1 MLKKLFK
8 SKVDLK
14 HHAKHQQFYNRAGV
28 SMDQFDAHW
37 MPFSGNR
44 EFKKNP
50 RMIVAAEGRYL
61 TAADGRQIFDGLSGL
76 WTTGLGH
83 CRSEISKAIS
93 EQTATL
99 DFFSGF
105 QFGHPKSFELAER
118 ITQFMPEG
126 LNRVFYT
133 GSGSESADT
142 SLKMARA
149 YWRKKGMASKT
160 RLIGRAKGYHGV
172 NFGGISVGGIVGN
185 RATFGQT
192 IESDHLAHTML
203 PENAFSRGMP
213 ENGANLADEL
223 LAMIALHDASNIAA
237 VIVEP
242 MAGSAGVIPP
252 PVGYLERLRSIC
264 TENQILL
271 IFDEVITAFGRVGAA
286 TGAEVYGVVPD
297 ILNVAKQLTNGS
309 VPMGAVIVN
318 QEIHDTFM
326 DTEAP
331 EYMIEFPHGYTYS
344 GHPLACAAGLA
355 TLDLLEKENSFEQV
369 ASMAPVLEDAIH
381 SLKGAKHVVDIR
393 NYGSAAGVT
402 LASAPGEPAKRPF
415 EAAMK
420 CWEKGFYV
428 RYGGDT
434 LQLGLPFSTKPTE
447 IDSIVNAMG
456 DAISE
461 IDQFRGENVGPC

>member
-44 EFKKNP
+44 DFKENP

-264 TENQILL
+264 TEHQILL

-286 TGAEVYGVVPD
+286 TGAEAYGVVPD
-297 ILNVAKQLTNGS
+297 VLNVAKQLTNGS

-326 DTEAP
+326 DADAP

-381 SLKGAKHVVDIR
+381 SLKGAKHVIDIR

-402 LASAPGEPAKRPF
+402 LASVPGEPAKRPF

-434 LQLGLPFSTKPTE
+434 LQLGLPFSTTPTE

-456 DAISE
+456 EAVNE
-461 IDQFRGENVGPC
+461 ID

>member
-1 MLKKLFK
+1 MLKKLVK
-8 SKVDLK
+8 SEVDLK
-14 HHAKHQQFYNRAGV
+14 HHTKHQQFYNRAGV

-461 IDQFRGENVGPC
+461 ID

>member
-14 HHAKHQQFYNRAGV
+14 HHTKHQQFYNRAGV

-105 QFGHPKSFELAER
+105 QFGHPRSFELAER

-264 TENQILL
+264 TEHQILL

-286 TGAEVYGVVPD
+286 TGAEAYGVVPD
-297 ILNVAKQLTNGS
+297 VLNVAKQLTNGS

-326 DTEAP
+326 DAEAP

-369 ASMAPVLEDAIH
+369 SNMAPVLEDAIH

-434 LQLGLPFSTKPTE
+434 LQLGLPFSTTPTE

-461 IDQFRGENVGPC
+461 ID

>member
-14 HHAKHQQFYNRAGV
+14 YHARHQQFYNRAGV

-393 NYGSAAGVT
+393 NYGLAAGVT

-461 IDQFRGENVGPC
+461 ID

>member
-44 EFKKNP
+44 DFKKNP

-264 TENQILL
+264 TEHQILL

-286 TGAEVYGVVPD
+286 TGAEAYGVVPD
-297 ILNVAKQLTNGS
+297 VLNVAKQLTNGS

-326 DTEAP
+326 DADAP

-355 TLDLLEKENSFEQV
+355 TLDLLKKENSFEQV

-381 SLKGAKHVVDIR
+381 SLKGAKHVIDIR

-402 LASAPGEPAKRPF
+402 LASVPGEPAKRPF

-434 LQLGLPFSTKPTE
+434 LQLGLPFSTTPTE

-456 DAISE
+456 EAINE
-461 IDQFRGENVGPC
+461 ID

>member
-93 EQTATL
+93 EQTAKL

-461 IDQFRGENVGPC
+461 ID

>member
-44 EFKKNP
+44 DFKENP

-264 TENQILL
+264 TEHQILL

-286 TGAEVYGVVPD
+286 TGAEAYGVVPD
-297 ILNVAKQLTNGS
+297 VLNVAKQLTNGS

-381 SLKGAKHVVDIR
+381 SLKGAKHVIDIR

-402 LASAPGEPAKRPF
+402 LASVPGEPAKRPF

-434 LQLGLPFSTKPTE
+434 LQLGLPFSTTPTE

-456 DAISE
+456 EAVNE
-461 IDQFRGENVGPC
+461 ID

>member
-44 EFKKNP
+44 EFTKNP

-118 ITQFMPEG
+118 ITQFMPKG

-213 ENGANLADEL
+213 EHGANLADEL

-252 PVGYLERLRSIC
+252 PVGYLERLRDIC
-264 TENQILL
+264 TQNQILL

-286 TGAEVYGVVPD
+286 TGSEAYGVVPD
-297 ILNVAKQLTNGS
+297 MLNVAKQLTNGS

-326 DTEAP
+326 DSEAP

-355 TLDLLEKENSFEQV
+355 TLDLLEKENSFEKV
-369 ASMAPVLEDAIH
+369 SNMAPVLEDAIH
-381 SLKGAKHVVDIR
+381 SLKGVKHVVDIR

-402 LASAPGEPAKRPF
+402 LASVPGEPAKRPF

-434 LQLGLPFSTKPTE
+434 LQLGLPFSTTPTE

-461 IDQFRGENVGPC
+461 ID

>member
-105 QFGHPKSFELAER
+105 QFGHPRSFELAER

-223 LAMIALHDASNIAA
+223 LAMISLHDASNIAA

-264 TENQILL
+264 TEHQILL

-286 TGAEVYGVVPD
+286 TGSEAYGVVPD
-297 ILNVAKQLTNGS
+297 MLNVAKQLTNGS

-355 TLDLLEKENSFEQV
+355 TLDLLEKENSFEKV
-369 ASMAPVLEDAIH
+369 SNMAPVLEDAMH
-381 SLKGAKHVVDIR
+381 SLKGVKHVVDIR

-402 LASAPGEPAKRPF
+402 LASVPGEPAKRPF

-434 LQLGLPFSTKPTE
+434 LQLGLPFSTTPTE

-461 IDQFRGENVGPC
+461 ID

>member
-126 LNRVFYT
+126 MNRVFYT

-264 TENQILL
+264 TEHQILL

-286 TGAEVYGVVPD
+286 TGAEAYGVVPD
-297 ILNVAKQLTNGS
+297 VLNVAKQLTNGS

-381 SLKGAKHVVDIR
+381 SLKGAKHVIDIR

-402 LASAPGEPAKRPF
+402 LASVPGEPAKRPF

-434 LQLGLPFSTKPTE
+434 LQLGLPFSTTPTE

-456 DAISE
+456 EAINE
-461 IDQFRGENVGPC
+461 ID

>member
-1 MLKKLFK
+1 
-8 SKVDLK
+8 
-14 HHAKHQQFYNRAGV
+14 
-28 SMDQFDAHW
+28 
-37 MPFSGNR
+37 
-44 EFKKNP
+44 
-50 RMIVAAEGRYL
+50 
-61 TAADGRQIFDGLSGL
+61 
-76 WTTGLGH
+76 LGH

-461 IDQFRGENVGPC
+461 ID

>member
-93 EQTATL
+93 KQTATL

-223 LAMIALHDASNIAA
+223 LSMIALHDASNIAA

-286 TGAEVYGVVPD
+286 TGAEAYGVVPD

-309 VPMGAVIVN
+309 VPMGAVIAN
-318 QEIHDTFM
+318 EEIHDTFM
-326 DTEAP
+326 DADAP

-369 ASMAPVLEDAIH
+369 ASMAPVLEDSIH
-381 SLKGAKHVVDIR
+381 SLKGTKHVVDIR
-393 NYGSAAGVT
+393 NYGSAAGIT
-402 LASAPGEPAKRPF
+402 LASVPGEPAKRPF

-434 LQLGLPFSTKPTE
+434 LQLGLPFSTTPTE

-456 DAISE
+456 EAISE
-461 IDQFRGENVGPC
+461 ID

>member
-1 MLKKLFK
+1 
-8 SKVDLK
+8 
-14 HHAKHQQFYNRAGV
+14 
-28 SMDQFDAHW
+28 MDQFDAHW

-286 TGAEVYGVVPD
+286 TGAEAYGVVPD

-461 IDQFRGENVGPC
+461 ID

>member
-14 HHAKHQQFYNRAGV
+14 RHTKHQQFYNRAGV

-44 EFKKNP
+44 DFKENP

-264 TENQILL
+264 TEHQILL

-286 TGAEVYGVVPD
+286 TGAEAYGVVPD
-297 ILNVAKQLTNGS
+297 VLNVAKQLTNGS

-381 SLKGAKHVVDIR
+381 SLKGAKHVIDIR

-402 LASAPGEPAKRPF
+402 LASVPGEPAKRPF

-434 LQLGLPFSTKPTE
+434 LQLGLPFSTTPTE

-456 DAISE
+456 EAINE
-461 IDQFRGENVGPC
+461 ID

>member
-237 VIVEP
+237 VVVEP

-264 TENQILL
+264 TEHQILL

-286 TGAEVYGVVPD
+286 TGAEAYGVVPD
-297 ILNVAKQLTNGS
+297 VLNVAKQLTNGS

-369 ASMAPVLEDAIH
+369 SNMAPVLEDAIH

-402 LASAPGEPAKRPF
+402 LASVPGEPAKRPF

-434 LQLGLPFSTKPTE
+434 LQLGLPFSTTPTE
-447 IDSIVNAMG
+447 IESLVNAMG

-461 IDQFRGENVGPC
+461 ID

>member
-14 HHAKHQQFYNRAGV
+14 HHTKHQQFYNRAGV

-381 SLKGAKHVVDIR
+381 SLKGAKHVVDVR

-461 IDQFRGENVGPC
+461 ID

>member
-93 EQTATL
+93 EQMATL

-264 TENQILL
+264 TKHQILL

-286 TGAEVYGVVPD
+286 TGAEAYGVVPD
-297 ILNVAKQLTNGS
+297 VLNVAKQLTNGS

-369 ASMAPVLEDAIH
+369 SNMAPVLEDAIH
-381 SLKGAKHVVDIR
+381 NLKGAKHVVDIR

-402 LASAPGEPAKRPF
+402 LASVPGEPAKRPF

-434 LQLGLPFSTKPTE
+434 LQLGLPFSTTPTE

-461 IDQFRGENVGPC
+461 ID

>member
-44 EFKKNP
+44 DFKENP

-264 TENQILL
+264 TEHQILL

-286 TGAEVYGVVPD
+286 TGAEAYGVVPD
-297 ILNVAKQLTNGS
+297 VLNVAKQLTNGS

-381 SLKGAKHVVDIR
+381 SLKGAKHVIDIR

-402 LASAPGEPAKRPF
+402 LASVPGEPAKRPF

-434 LQLGLPFSTKPTE
+434 LQLGLPFSTTPTE

-456 DAISE
+456 EAINE
-461 IDQFRGENVGPC
+461 ID

>member
-14 HHAKHQQFYNRAGV
+14 HHTKHQQFYNRAGV

-93 EQTATL
+93 KQTATL

-213 ENGANLADEL
+213 EKGANLADEL
-223 LAMIALHDASNIAA
+223 LSMIALHDASNIAA

-286 TGAEVYGVVPD
+286 TGAEAYGVVPD

-309 VPMGAVIVN
+309 VPMGAVIAN
-318 QEIHDTFM
+318 EEIHDTFM
-326 DTEAP
+326 DADAP

-355 TLDLLEKENSFEQV
+355 TLDLLEKESSFEQV
-369 ASMAPVLEDAIH
+369 ASMAPVLEDSIH
-381 SLKGAKHVVDIR
+381 SLKGTKHVVDIR

-461 IDQFRGENVGPC
+461 ID

>member
-14 HHAKHQQFYNRAGV
+14 HHTKHQQFYNRAGV

-223 LAMIALHDASNIAA
+223 LAMIALHDAGNIAA

-252 PVGYLERLRSIC
+252 PVGYLERLRDIC
-264 TENQILL
+264 TQNQILL

-461 IDQFRGENVGPC
+461 ID

>member
-61 TAADGRQIFDGLSGL
+61 TSADGRQIFDGLSGL

-83 CRSEISKAIS
+83 CRPEISKAIS
-93 EQTATL
+93 EQTTTL

-118 ITQFMPEG
+118 ITQLMPEG

-213 ENGANLADEL
+213 EHGANLADEL

-252 PVGYLERLRSIC
+252 PVGYLERLRDIC
-264 TENQILL
+264 TQNQILL

-286 TGAEVYGVVPD
+286 TGAEAYGVVPD

-309 VPMGAVIVN
+309 VPMGAVIAN

-326 DTEAP
+326 DADAP

-381 SLKGAKHVVDIR
+381 SLKGTKHVVDIR

-434 LQLGLPFSTKPTE
+434 LQLGLPFSTTSNE

-461 IDQFRGENVGPC
+461 ID

>member
-14 HHAKHQQFYNRAGV
+14 HHARHQQFYNRAGV

-461 IDQFRGENVGPC
+461 ID

>member
-14 HHAKHQQFYNRAGV
+14 HHTKHQQFYNRAGV
-28 SMDQFDAHW
+28 SMGQFDAHW

-252 PVGYLERLRSIC
+252 PVGYLERLRDIC
-264 TENQILL
+264 TQNQILL

-461 IDQFRGENVGPC
+461 ID